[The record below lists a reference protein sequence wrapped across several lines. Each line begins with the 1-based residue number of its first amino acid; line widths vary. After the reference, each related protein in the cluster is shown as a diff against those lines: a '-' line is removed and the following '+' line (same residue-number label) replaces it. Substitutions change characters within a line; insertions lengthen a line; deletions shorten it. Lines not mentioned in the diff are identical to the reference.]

1 LQHLASA
8 GVGAILIRRAAALAI
23 EEEHV
28 SPVFHKLKLKNQR
41 EIVVFNAPASF
52 RSELAALKNVVVQR
66 NPEKARTVDFSLA
79 FVTTEAELD
88 RISGLLACKASHDAL
103 LWFAYPKG
111 TSRRYRCEF
120 NRGSGWRVLAAANF
134 RKVSIVAIDED
145 WSALRFRRIEHVKPK
160 GAAVRA
166 PTGAS

>member
-1 LQHLASA
+1 MQHLASA
-8 GVGAILIRRAAALAI
+8 GVGGILIRRVAALAM

-28 SPVFHKLKLKNQR
+28 PSVFHKLRLKDQR

-52 RSELAALKNVVVQR
+52 QSEVAALKNVVVQR

-79 FVTTEAELD
+79 FVTTAAELD
-88 RISGLLACKASHDAL
+88 RVSGLLARKASHDAL

-111 TSRRYRCEF
+111 TSRRFRCEF
-120 NRGSGWRVLAAANF
+120 NRDSGWKVLAAAGF

-145 WSALRFRRIEHVKPK
+145 WSALRFRRIEHVKPN

-166 PTGAS
+166 QRGVP